1 MNTPYHPLAER
12 SSPDERRAAGKAVRS
27 VVSRRSHAGPD
38 QWPDFDPVE
47 ELLAS
52 DDGRVE
58 ELVPIRH
65 GRMAAS
71 PFAFYRGA
79 AGIMAK
85 DLAGSPHSGLMVQL
99 CGDAHLANFGL
110 FATAERRLVFD
121 LNDFDET
128 LPGPFEWDLKRL
140 VASFVLAA
148 RATGRAEEIGIE
160 AARAAAA
167 QYRTRMAELA
177 LLPALDVWY
186 LSSDI
191 DAVTSAL
198 SGKRRRA
205 VDAAAEKARRK
216 THSTALRKLTQEV
229 DGHVRFRHEP
239 PLLLR
244 REGDDELWERV
255 AQAVI
260 GYRDT
265 LHEERRHLLDRYRLV
280 DVALKV
286 VGVGSVG
293 TRCWVA
299 LFSGPLGTENGDFVV
314 LQVKEARPSVLA
326 PHLGDPAQDHD
337 GHRVVA
343 GQRAMQSAG
352 DVFLGWLT
360 GPGGMTYYVR
370 QLFDMKGG
378 FDVTVLDDD
387 LFIAYARSCAAVLA
401 RAHARTGDP
410 LAISGYLGRG
420 TVMDEALTSFA
431 VRYADRAETQHAAV
445 RAAIADGRVPAASDH

>member
-1 MNTPYHPLAER
+1 MTTQKHPLAGR
-12 SSPDERRAAGKAVRS
+12 QSPDERRAAGKAVRS
-27 VVSRRSHAGPD
+27 VVSRRRHAGPD
-38 QWPDFDPVE
+38 EWPDFDPVE

-52 DDGRVE
+52 DAGRVE

-65 GRMAAS
+65 GRMASS

-79 AGIMAK
+79 AGIMAR
-85 DLAGSPHSGLMVQL
+85 DLAGSPHSGLM
-99 CGDAHLANFGL
+99 
-110 FATAERRLVFD
+110 AERRLVFD

-128 LPGPFEWDLKRL
+128 YPGPFEWDLKRL
-140 VASFVLAA
+140 VASFVLGA
-148 RATGRAEEIGIE
+148 RSTARAEEVGID

-167 QYRTRMAELA
+167 HYRTRMSELA
-177 LLPALDVWY
+177 LMPALDVWY
-186 LSSDI
+186 LNTDV
-191 DAVTSAL
+191 DAVSSVL

-205 VDAAAEKARRK
+205 VDAAAQKARRK
-216 THSTALRKLTQEV
+216 TQSTALRKLTEDV

-239 PLLLR
+239 PLLMR

-326 PHLGDPAQDHD
+326 PYLGSRAQDHD

-352 DVFLGWLT
+352 DVYLGWLT
-360 GPGGMTYYVR
+360 GPDGTHYYVR
-370 QLFDMKGG
+370 QLFDMKGS
-378 FDVTVLDDD
+378 FDVTVLDDE
-387 LFIAYARSCAAVLA
+387 LFIAYARFCADVLA

-410 LAISGYLGRG
+410 LAISGYLGRSP
-420 TVMDEALTSFA
+420 VMDEALTSFA
-431 VRYADRAETQHAAV
+431 VRYADRAEAQHAAV
-445 RAAIADGRVPAASDH
+445 CAAIADGRVPSATDL